1 MTEGRRCGS
10 GKGGR
15 DRGSRR
21 GHGRGLRVRQGQGT
35 PGRCDPAQSL
45 GEPDPGLDADLDS
58 DHHYV
63 QPCASGVRQ
72 IEQVGE
78 GVLSWERVSMTVGS
92 SSMRG
97 GVEAGQGVVGGWSG
111 VSWPSSLLGQGVCA
125 CMCVGTRPD
134 KTVFP
139 SSRKPHPQTTEGQVG
154 PGVNKHPVKCN
165 YAVRPPGRPG
175 QLGLGHLSFCL
186 SLSPVYACSQNHAHT
201 YRQTHRNRDPN
212 PRNQSPKEVT
222 QAPRLHSKQP
232 TPRITPSALDA
243 ANAVRC
249 VIRSSDRLPPREE
262 VLSSAFYR

>member
-63 QPCASGVRQ
+63 QPSASGVRQ

-97 GVEAGQGVVGGWSG
+97 GVEAGRGVVGGG
-111 VSWPSSLLGQGVCA
+111 GLGCPGLPASLGRECVHACAWAQGR
-125 CMCVGTRPD
+125 TRQ
-134 KTVFP
+134 
-139 SSRKPHPQTTEGQVG
+139 SSRALESLIHRLLK
-154 PGVNKHPVKCN
+154 VKW
-165 YAVRPPGRPG
+165 
-175 QLGLGHLSFCL
+175 GL
-186 SLSPVYACSQNHAHT
+186 
-201 YRQTHRNRDPN
+201 
-212 PRNQSPKEVT
+212 E
-222 QAPRLHSKQP
+222 
-232 TPRITPSALDA
+232 
-243 ANAVRC
+243 
-249 VIRSSDRLPPREE
+249 
-262 VLSSAFYR
+262 

>member
-21 GHGRGLRVRQGQGT
+21 GHGRGLRVRQGQGR

-63 QPCASGVRQ
+63 QPSASGVRQ

-97 GVEAGQGVVGGWSG
+97 GVEAGRGVVGGVVWG
-111 VSWPSSLLGQGVCA
+111 VLAFQPPWAGSVCMHVRGHKAGQDSLPEL
-125 CMCVGTRPD
+125 
-134 KTVFP
+134 
-139 SSRKPHPQTTEGQVG
+139 
-154 PGVNKHPVKCN
+154 
-165 YAVRPPGRPG
+165 
-175 QLGLGHLSFCL
+175 
-186 SLSPVYACSQNHAHT
+186 
-201 YRQTHRNRDPN
+201 
-212 PRNQSPKEVT
+212 
-222 QAPRLHSKQP
+222 
-232 TPRITPSALDA
+232 
-243 ANAVRC
+243 
-249 VIRSSDRLPPREE
+249 
-262 VLSSAFYR
+262 